1 MIKVHKPKQEKEV
14 DYANGFICSNDG
26 CRKFSFKVRKDC
38 QIHKPDKKKS
48 NSVLQ
53 QSSDSSTSFLGE
65 KQLMVCKT
73 CRKLSFD
80 LKEKNSK
87 DLVAELRSKNP
98 YKKNIGQSYF
108 YRDKGWDACCDEL
121 EKMLKEERK

>member
-1 MIKVHKPKQEKEV
+1 MIEPNVT
-14 DYANGFICSNDG
+14 CT
-26 CRKFSFKVRKDC
+26 
-38 QIHKPDKKKS
+38 
-48 NSVLQ
+48 Q

-87 DLVAELRSKNP
+87 DLVAELQSKNP
-98 YKKNIGQSYF
+98 YKINNEQSARYVFDREIGY
-108 YRDKGWDACCDEL
+108 DEAVDEL
-121 EKMLKEERK
+121 ERLLKVKK